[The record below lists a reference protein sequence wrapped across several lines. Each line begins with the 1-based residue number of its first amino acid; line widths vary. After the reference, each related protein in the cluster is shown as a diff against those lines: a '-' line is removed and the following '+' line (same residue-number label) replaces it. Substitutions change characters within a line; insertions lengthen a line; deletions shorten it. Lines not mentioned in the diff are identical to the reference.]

1 MRLILVVLGTEILDV
16 GSERLQMLLVF
27 LIFQGEHMQR
37 AMGQLTWDPGE
48 FCAVDWAWQLCQ
60 YTNSDDW
67 FGLVLGRI
75 ARLLGKVDIQV
86 SLNLFQGSQ
95 LSFHHLVG
103 CL

>member
-1 MRLILVVLGTEILDV
+1 
-16 GSERLQMLLVF
+16 
-27 LIFQGEHMQR
+27 MQR

-75 ARLLGKVDIQV
+75 VRL
-86 SLNLFQGSQ
+86 
-95 LSFHHLVG
+95 
-103 CL
+103 